1 MLMVLSQYGPYF
13 SCGSITGFIFLIVI
27 NEGLILVKECC
38 SLFGPDYDN
47 KDFFIGNLEFIIIIH
62 SN

>member
-47 KDFFIGNLEFIIIIH
+47 KDFFYW
-62 SN
+62 